1 MILYLSPII
10 RCKFESYIYG
20 SSKSPDVY
28 SLCYHVRLIVNRVAT
43 CRYRSTRMAAKRFDV
58 IAAELD
64 RLAAKIAM
72 INSRPFDY
80 RKGQSH

>member
-1 MILYLSPII
+1 
-10 RCKFESYIYG
+10 
-20 SSKSPDVY
+20 
-28 SLCYHVRLIVNRVAT
+28 
-43 CRYRSTRMAAKRFDV
+43 MAAKRFDV

-80 RKGQSH
+80 RKDSRTEKDAMSENRSTQITVNNVVQLNARQKRGDKRGA